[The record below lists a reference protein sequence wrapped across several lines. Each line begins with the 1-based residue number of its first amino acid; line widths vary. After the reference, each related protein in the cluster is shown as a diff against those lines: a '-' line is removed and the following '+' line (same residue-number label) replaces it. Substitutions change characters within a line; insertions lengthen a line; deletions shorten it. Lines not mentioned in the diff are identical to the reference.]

1 VTDQAYTQTAPTS
14 EKASVSQPGAL
25 SGFRILDATRLL
37 PGAFCSQILADMGA
51 EVIKIE
57 EPGKGDYNR
66 TFPPLYK
73 GESGSFLLLNRNKKS
88 ISLNLKSAEGKEIF
102 KKLVATADV
111 VIEGFRPGVMER
123 LGLSYETLKEINPGI
138 IFCSISGYGQDGPY
152 RLTPGHD
159 LNYLAIAGALRLFA
173 ADGHP
178 IVPGL
183 SVADVGGGSLM
194 AVSGILAALLS
205 RHASSKGQAI
215 DISMTDGTVSWLA
228 LHGADYLFAGKELNG
243 GELPLVGQAPC
254 YNVYQCND
262 GKHVALGTI
271 EPHFWS
277 RFCEAVD
284 MPELIED
291 QWPIGEGA
299 ARQAERLRSLFLE
312 RTQEEWVAFLAPAD
326 IPFSPVKTMEEAMRD
341 PQLKHRK
348 MFFQMEHPTAGT
360 IPQLGFPIKLSETPC
375 TSYAPPPAL
384 GEHNE
389 EVLRLVGYSG
399 ADLER
404 LKESH
409 VV

>member
-1 VTDQAYTQTAPTS
+1 MTDHASTQTAPAS
-14 EKASVSQPGAL
+14 EKARTSQPGAL

-51 EVIKIE
+51 EIIKIE
-57 EPGKGDYNR
+57 EPGRGDYNR

-88 ISLNLKSAEGKEIF
+88 ISLNLKSPEGKEIF

-173 ADGHP
+173 ANGHP

-205 RHASSKGQAI
+205 RHA
-215 DISMTDGTVSWLA
+215 T
-228 LHGADYLFAGKELNG
+228 
-243 GELPLVGQAPC
+243 
-254 YNVYQCND
+254 
-262 GKHVALGTI
+262 
-271 EPHFWS
+271 
-277 RFCEAVD
+277 
-284 MPELIED
+284 
-291 QWPIGEGA
+291 
-299 ARQAERLRSLFLE
+299 
-312 RTQEEWVAFLAPAD
+312 
-326 IPFSPVKTMEEAMRD
+326 
-341 PQLKHRK
+341 
-348 MFFQMEHPTAGT
+348 
-360 IPQLGFPIKLSETPC
+360 
-375 TSYAPPPAL
+375 
-384 GEHNE
+384 
-389 EVLRLVGYSG
+389 
-399 ADLER
+399 
-404 LKESH
+404 
-409 VV
+409 